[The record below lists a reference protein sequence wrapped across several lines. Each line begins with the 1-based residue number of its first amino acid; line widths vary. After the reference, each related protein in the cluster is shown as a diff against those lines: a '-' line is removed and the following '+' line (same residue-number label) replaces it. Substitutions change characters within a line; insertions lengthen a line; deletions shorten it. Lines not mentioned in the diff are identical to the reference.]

1 MLAETENVKVRIL
14 PDGRLSRRD
23 AAQYLGLSAK
33 TLAIWG
39 SQGRGPNFVK
49 VGGRV
54 FYYLEDLQ
62 AFVGRG

>member
-1 MLAETENVKVRIL
+1 MLPDNENVKVRIL
-14 PDGRLSRRD
+14 PDGRLNRQD
-23 AAQYLGLSAK
+23 AARYLGLSAK

-39 SQGRGPNFVK
+39 SQGRGPNMVK